1 LLGSSKLKI
10 FLAQF
15 LNMLALVSMLYLV
28 LVGTGAYNVILAL
41 LSHYIPIPEFLV
53 LTSQHHMSFFLSVA
67 LLYTFLTTP
76 ARKGS
81 RITPLDYILAL
92 ASFVAAFYRFLIYH
106 ELSLRIGI
114 TTTLDAIFGMLTT
127 VLLIEAVRRKVGL
140 ALALIVAFFALFGL
154 WDASFDVEIFVERL
168 YLFNVGIYSTP
179 LQVAVLMITVFLLFG
194 SFLEASGASD
204 YFTRLALA
212 LVGDRRGGPAKVTAV
227 ASSLLGTTTGSATG
241 STAIIG
247 SFTIP
252 AMKRVGYRAEIAAA
266 ITAACGTGAQIVPP
280 ILGSAAFIM
289 PLYLGLTYWHVVL
302 ASIIP
307 AILYYVYLLLYVDLQ
322 AIKYGLR
329 GLPKEE
335 LPADKTFI
343 LKEAYLFSPLALLVY
358 LLATGFDAECAALS
372 ALVFVI
378 LIIAYRL
385 RKALGLALSA
395 LTAVLAIASFS
406 LLGST
411 VSTIFLVSALSVLIA
426 LALRSPRGSRDGISF
441 KTEEAM
447 VKAFRES
454 VSIILTCAAAG
465 IIAGVL
471 SLSGLSYQLGRIIWE
486 ISGGNLAIVMLIV
499 MLIAILLG
507 FGLPTPV
514 VYVMTV
520 SILGPLAAFINI
532 PPIALHF
539 FIFYYGIFAPLTP
552 PVALASYAAASI
564 AKADFWRTGLEAFT
578 MTLAAW
584 LIGWAFILEPSMLLV
599 PVREFGAGILAR
611 VLISIAIT
619 LIGLVS
625 LLISYTG
632 VTWGVGRVGGV
643 SRALY
648 AAVVILAVASLAYKA
663 LTPVVFAVF
672 LLLFALTVLRG
683 TRRGRT
689 LSSGGGSGAEK
700 V

>member
-1 LLGSSKLKI
+1 LPGSPKLKI
-10 FLAQF
+10 FLTRF
-15 LNMLALVSMLYLV
+15 LNILALVSMLYLV
-28 LVGTGAYNVILAL
+28 LVGTGAYNVILAQ

-81 RITPLDYILAL
+81 GVTPFDYVLAL
-92 ASFVAAFYRFLIYH
+92 VSFATAFYRFLIYH
-106 ELSLRIGI
+106 ELSVRIGI
-114 TTTLDAIFGMLTT
+114 TTTLDVIFGILTI

-154 WDASFDVEIFVERL
+154 WDAGFDVKIFVERL

-179 LQVAVLMITVFLLFG
+179 LQVAVLMIAVFLLFG
-194 SFLEASGASD
+194 SFLEASGVSD

-212 LVGDRRGGPAKVTAV
+212 LIGDRRGGPAKVTAV

-252 AMKRVGYRAEIAAA
+252 AMKRVGYKAETAAA

-307 AILYYVYLLLYVDLQ
+307 AILYYAYLLLYVDLQ

-343 LKEAYLFSPLALLVY
+343 LKEAYLFLPLAMLVY
-358 LLATGFDAECAALS
+358 LLAAGFDAECAALS
-372 ALVFVI
+372 ALVFAI
-378 LIIAYRL
+378 LIVAYRL
-385 RKALGLALSA
+385 RRALGLALSA
-395 LTAVLAIASFS
+395 LTAVLATVSFS

-426 LALRSPRGSRDGISF
+426 LALRSPRGSRDSVSF

-447 VKAFRES
+447 VKGFRES

-465 IIAGVL
+465 IIVGVL
-471 SLSGLSYQLGRIIWE
+471 SLSGLSYQLGRMIWE
-486 ISGGNLAIVMLIV
+486 ISGGNLAVVMLIV
-499 MLIAILLG
+499 MLIAVLLG

-520 SILGPLAAFINI
+520 SILGPLAAFLNV

-552 PVALASYAAASI
+552 PVALASYAAAGI

-584 LIGWAFILEPSMLLV
+584 LIGWAFILEPSILLV
-599 PVREFGAGILAR
+599 PVRELDVGTVAR
-611 VLISIAIT
+611 ILISVAVT
-619 LIGLVS
+619 LVGLVS

-632 VTWGVGRVGGV
+632 VVWGVGRVGELT
-643 SRALY
+643 RALY
-648 AAVVILAVASLAYKA
+648 AAIAVLAVTSLAYKA
-663 LTPVVFAVF
+663 LTPVVFLAF
-672 LLLFALTVLRG
+672 LPLFASVVLRG
-683 TRRGRT
+683 SKRSKA
-689 LSSGGGSGAEK
+689 LLSGGGPSAEK